1 MGLLR
6 NMIIKYKMR
15 KSPVKYLRS
24 IGVTIGDNV
33 EIYPTANF
41 GTEPYLISIG
51 DNVRIMTNSIV
62 FGDITIGNNVVI
74 GAGSVVFKNIPS
86 DCVVVGNP
94 ARIVKKEGV
103 KTNILLWFI

>member
-1 MGLLR
+1 MER
-6 NMIIKYKMR
+6 
-15 KSPVKYLRS
+15 
-24 IGVTIGDNV
+24 
-33 EIYPTANF
+33 
-41 GTEPYLISIG
+41 EPIIG

-103 KTNILLWFI
+103 KTNILL